1 MMALLPENAPF
12 SQQQRA
18 WLNGFFAGL
27 LGLEQMTGGASAA
40 PAAPVEEEIDT
51 PWHDPA
57 MALTERMLL
66 AEGKPL
72 KWQLMAAMG
81 QLDCGQC
88 GYQCDAYAAVIADG
102 SEKDLTKCVP
112 GGKATSKAIKLL
124 LEKNPLAASKGETQA
139 LERPAGQN
147 ALESPASAGV
157 SRDHPAMAK
166 LLAAT
171 ALNAG
176 ETDKPVNNIALS
188 LAGTGMTY
196 KPGDSLGVWP
206 TNNPDEVELI
216 LSILKTKG
224 SKSISLHGEPA
235 NARDALTRRVNLRE
249 PTAELFALMAD
260 HARLEFESLRL
271 AQLAQNDELVADYG
285 IHDVFD
291 VLVKFRSAR
300 PPIGPFLNALAPLQP
315 RLYSIAS
322 SLKAHPQE
330 VHLTVGVVRYDLN
343 GRGYDGVASNF
354 FAKHL
359 AEGRRVPVYIQPSH
373 GFALPADSSKPVIMV
388 GPGTGI
394 APFRSFLE
402 ERKATGAIGKNWL
415 FFGAQHEASDFL
427 YRDELETYLRDGSLG
442 KLSTAFS
449 RDQAQKIYVQ
459 HRMIEQAAEIWA
471 WLNEGA
477 YFYVCGDAKRMA
489 ADVDAALKEIVAG
502 QGRMN
507 ADAAAAFV
515 KQLAKDGR
523 YCRDVY

>member
-12 SQQQRA
+12 SPPQRA

-27 LGLEQMTGGASAA
+27 MGLEQTSGGT
-40 PAAPVEEEIDT
+40 PAAATPVEEEIDT

-57 MALTERMLL
+57 MALAERMKL

-88 GYQCDAYAAVIADG
+88 GYLCEPYAAQIASG
-102 SEKDLTKCVP
+102 AEKDLNKCVP
-112 GGKATSKAIKLL
+112 GGKATSKTIRLL
-124 LEKNPLAASKGETQA
+124 LEKSPLLASEGQTPA
-139 LERPAGQN
+139 LERSAGQN
-147 ALESPASAGV
+147 AAESPASAGV
-157 SRDHPAMAK
+157 SRERPAMAK

-171 ALNAG
+171 PLNAG
-176 ETDKPVNNIALS
+176 DSDKPVNNIALS
-188 LAGTGMTY
+188 LAGTGIQY
-196 KPGDSLGVWP
+196 QPGDSLGVWP
-206 TNNPDEVELI
+206 ANNPDEVELI

-224 SKSISLHGEPA
+224 SKSITLHGVAA

-260 HARLEFESLRL
+260 HAHLEFESVRL
-271 AQLAQNDELVADYG
+271 AMLAQNDELVADYG

-322 SLKAHPQE
+322 SLRAHPDE

-343 GRGYDGVASNF
+343 GRGYHGVASNF
-354 FAKHL
+354 FAEHL

-394 APFRSFLE
+394 APFRAFLE
-402 ERKATGAIGKNWL
+402 ERSATGATGKNWL
-415 FFGAQHEASDFL
+415 FFGAQHEAGDFL
-427 YRDELETYLRDGSLG
+427 YRDQLETLVRDGELTR
-442 KLSTAFS
+442 LSTAFS

-459 HRMIEQAAEIWA
+459 HRMIEHAAEIWA

-489 ADVDAALKEIVAG
+489 ADVDAALKEIVG
-502 QGRMN
+502 EQGKMD
-507 ADAAAAFV
+507 AAAAAAFV